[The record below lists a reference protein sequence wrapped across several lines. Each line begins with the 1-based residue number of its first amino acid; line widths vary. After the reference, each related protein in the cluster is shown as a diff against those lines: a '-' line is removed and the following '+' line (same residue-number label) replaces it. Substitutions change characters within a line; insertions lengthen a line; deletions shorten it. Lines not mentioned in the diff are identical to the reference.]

1 MPQQRM
7 YYDYVDDQL
16 VPFWYVLTFKYGE
29 VNWDNH
35 VFYFTP
41 IQPFNYVEREEFD
54 ESLISVTIF
63 FSDFVFN
70 PSYPEKFGINI
81 SSVKKRI
88 ERYSLDPDI
97 VHQFII
103 TLPDINDLLPMLPT
117 ERKLSLLVS

>member
-7 YYDYVDDQL
+7 YYEYVDNQL

-29 VNWDNH
+29 VNWDNQ
-35 VFYFTP
+35 VYYFSP
-41 IQPFNYVEREEFD
+41 IQPFEYVERHEYD
-54 ESLISVTIF
+54 ESLIAVTIF

-88 ERYSLDPDI
+88 EKHGLDSDI

-103 TLPDINDLLPMLPT
+103 SIPDINDLLSMLPT
-117 ERKLSLLVS
+117 ERKLSLLVG